1 MDQDLMAVVVERT
14 LRQSLT
20 NLNLMRLVKIQ
31 TLDFQLRT
39 LHKMVH
45 KEQRLD

>member
-1 MDQDLMAVVVERT
+1 MDQDLTVEVVEVT
-14 LRQSLT
+14 LGQSQVSLT
-20 NLNLMRLVKIQ
+20 LIGLVKIQ

-45 KEQRLD
+45 KEQPLD